1 MRNNL
6 SELIEFPR
14 ETPENEYKNWVDLQ
28 DPFVRAKIARHLA
41 ALANNG
47 SGYLIFGFK
56 DDKGNLTLEEE
67 NRPASINNYSQDTF
81 TDIVKRYLQPV
92 FQCDVEFVA
101 DKNGK
106 KFPVVRVPS
115 HGRVPI
121 IAKADGPQDP
131 KGKPQG
137 ILVGKYYIRKPGPES
152 APINDPREWSD
163 LIRRCTLNDR
173 DSLLRD
179 FANIV
184 HPPEDV
190 TPDTQQRLESWHQKA
205 EERFLDLLSKASSSA
220 WPVPFEDNHYQ
231 LSYLISSNG
240 EEIPTQSLRKVL
252 IEVHDEVRDTV
263 RTNWSMFHTLGLPAN
278 VLAFLPEEVDGT
290 GESVLEFDLTGDSML
305 PEFWRVAPDGRASLI
320 RAYVEDRNK
329 GFNDI
334 GQAVNGTWLSPKTII
349 RKTGEFVTHAM
360 LLAKR
365 FETAIQVSFICSWM
379 GLENR
384 EIADFNPSVY
394 WHSGRK
400 AKTDKRV
407 TGKTYTTAELAA
419 KWSTVVSDLACP
431 VLYLFGL
438 NCGQDFVESMKQKFI
453 R

>member
-1 MRNNL
+1 MTDNIACHSCEIMRSNL
-6 SELIEFPR
+6 NELIELPR
-14 ETPENEYKNWVDLQ
+14 ETLENEYKNWVDLQ

-56 DDKGNLTLEEE
+56 DDKGNLTSEEE
-67 NRPASINNYSQDTF
+67 NRPSSINNYSQDTF

-101 DKNGK
+101 DRNGK

-115 HGRVPI
+115 HGGVPI

-152 APINDPREWSD
+152 APISDPQEWSD

-184 HPPEDV
+184 YPPEGV
-190 TPDTQQRLESWHQKA
+190 TPNTQQRLENWHQKV
-205 EERFLDLLSKASSSA
+205 EERFLDLLSKASSSV
-220 WPVPFEDNHYQ
+220 WPVPFEENRYQ

-240 EEIPTQSLRKVL
+240 EEIPTQLLRKVL

-263 RTNWSMFHTLGLPAN
+263 RTNLSMFHTLDWPAN
-278 VLAFLPEEVDGT
+278 ILHFSLRKRMEQEKAYL
-290 GESVLEFDLTGDSML
+290 SLTS
-305 PEFWRVAPDGRASLI
+305 RVILCFQ
-320 RAYVEDRNK
+320 N
-329 GFNDI
+329 
-334 GQAVNGTWLSPKTII
+334 
-349 RKTGEFVTHAM
+349 
-360 LLAKR
+360 
-365 FETAIQVSFICSWM
+365 
-379 GLENR
+379 
-384 EIADFNPSVY
+384 
-394 WHSGRK
+394 SGALRPM
-400 AKTDKRV
+400 DVRV
-407 TGKTYTTAELAA
+407 
-419 KWSTVVSDLACP
+419 
-431 VLYLFGL
+431 
-438 NCGQDFVESMKQKFI
+438 
-453 R
+453 